1 MSGHRCHARQC
12 CISVPPRMLMCR
24 THWFAVPKKIRDA
37 VWNEYRAP
45 SRIFPTTG
53 WGRAADAAIGFLS
66 LKELGVVRIDEAR
79 ALNFFGFEVFDRSGS
94 LALRPK
100 AASMKGPEEG

>member
-1 MSGHRCHARQC
+1 
-12 CISVPPRMLMCR
+12 MCR

-37 VWNEYRAP
+37 VWNEYREGQCDDKNP
-45 SRIFPTTG
+45 SEE
-53 WGRAADAAIGFLS
+53 WHRAADAAIGFLS
-66 LKELGVVRIDEAR
+66 LKELGVVRIDEVR